1 MESINPERILPNKQ
15 RKEILKIALSHGMN
29 ITISNKKESDEGLE
43 QKYYLIEAIAQRK
56 RSSWISFLKM
66 LGLVKKIK
74 TKKARLTMA
83 VTSIEKEELFLVSPE
98 RDYEEWFGNFLNSL
112 EKEGWKIF
120 QYEYIT
126 RGR

>member
-43 QKYYLIEAIAQRK
+43 QKYYLIEAISQRK